1 MWWRI
6 VLRGF
11 EMTTRVKVTTAIIA
25 LLGLFALGA
34 QLPITIAAVAENGG
48 STLFGVGR
56 FLGYF
61 TITTNIVC
69 MIVMGMAAL
78 GKLKNPNW
86 LSAITAYMVIL
97 CLVYWLLLSKNNHQ
111 TGWRF
116 FIDSL
121 LHYVL
126 PLATL
131 TAWITVFPKQGL
143 TWADPFK
150 WLVYPISYSVYA
162 MVRGA
167 IGGWYPY
174 FFLNVTDLGYAK
186 VALNTFG
193 LALLFLIAG
202 LILVAGARGKT

>member
-1 MWWRI
+1 
-6 VLRGF
+6 
-11 EMTTRVKVTTAIIA
+11 MTTRVKVTTAIIA

-111 TGWRF
+111 TGWRV
-116 FIDSL
+116 FIDTL
-121 LHYVL
+121 LH
-126 PLATL
+126 
-131 TAWITVFPKQGL
+131 
-143 TWADPFK
+143 
-150 WLVYPISYSVYA
+150 
-162 MVRGA
+162 
-167 IGGWYPY
+167 
-174 FFLNVTDLGYAK
+174 
-186 VALNTFG
+186 
-193 LALLFLIAG
+193 
-202 LILVAGARGKT
+202 

>member
-1 MWWRI
+1 
-6 VLRGF
+6 
-11 EMTTRVKVTTAIIA
+11 MTDKLKLSAGLIAI
-25 LLGLFALGA
+25 LGLFALGA
-34 QLPITIAAVAENGG
+34 QLPISIAAVAETGG
-48 STLFGVGR
+48 STWFGVGR

-69 MIVMGMAAL
+69 MLVMGMAAT

-86 LSAITAYMVIL
+86 LSAMTAYMVIL
-97 CLVYWLLLSKNNHQ
+97 CLVYWLLLSKTNHQ

-131 TAWITVFPKQGL
+131 TAWIAVFPKQGL

-150 WLVYPISYSVYA
+150 WLVYPIAYSVYS

-174 FFLNVTDLGYAK
+174 FFLNVTDLGYGQ
-186 VALNTFG
+186 VALNTLG
-193 LALLFLIAG
+193 LAGLFLVAG
-202 LILVAGARGKT
+202 LILVGVSRVRQRPLAEV